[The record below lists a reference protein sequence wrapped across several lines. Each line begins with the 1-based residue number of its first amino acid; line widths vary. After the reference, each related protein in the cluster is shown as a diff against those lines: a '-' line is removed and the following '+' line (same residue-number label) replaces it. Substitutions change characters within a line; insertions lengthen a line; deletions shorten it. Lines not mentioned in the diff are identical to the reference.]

1 VTGARA
7 SRLCLGYQYATPY
20 PEPGPLPRR
29 PTPPEQERVSP
40 DWATAQRR
48 EERRLNRPL
57 RTAFVTG
64 LAVAVLAVV
73 LGLAGLIDSLLAGF
87 GVIVGVLVAAVSGYA
102 LGQGA
107 RALRTRLA
115 DERGRVG
122 RLREAQ
128 ESQLFAWQAAHAH
141 RVRDWQAQ
149 RVAYEHQKRWYAVS
163 LPGGIHRV
171 DVAGGTLSGWS
182 AMLTTAA
189 AHRLAAGGEVTVL
202 DLSEGSVALDLLG
215 FARTTGLEPLVWVL
229 PEDLPRLDLGT
240 GLSAAGLADVLSL
253 VVSVTE
259 DQGSTRDLSF
269 DNAIL
274 ERVIDAL
281 GGTATVAGVAA
292 ALRILAQVGD
302 PRQDVATGLISTDQ
316 VDRLAVLF
324 GRGATDRIVIERAW
338 VLESQLRK
346 LAATGTALVPLPRS
360 PLRVVAV
367 GQSASAVEGK
377 VLGAYLAVT
386 MTHELRAARPGPP
399 WQHTLFVLSADRLRG
414 DLLDRLS
421 DACESTGTGLVLAYR
436 SVPPPVKQRLGRG
449 NAAVAFMRLG
459 NAEDAKAAS
468 EQLGSEH
475 RFVLSQL
482 TETVGLS
489 VTDTTSSS
497 YTSTAGSS
505 SSLATAWSATEGTT
519 RSRGHGWSDQ
529 GSRLLPSPAAFSR
542 NVQTSDSLGTGLSE
556 TISAGLSSSTA
567 WGLSTSQAT
576 GDSQSLA
583 SALQRSREFLVEQH
597 ELQQLPASAMI
608 VSYAGP
614 AGRQVILADANPG
627 IGGLTVATTTTLEEF
642 RARPAAAAAVPPA
655 PQPVPAPRTPQDRTG
670 PGDNGPG
677 DSGPGNNGPGDNAPG
692 GDGPA
697 SNGRVTPGSWRSG
710 AGRPPP
716 NLGPP
721 PPRLDWRR
729 RRRS

>member
-1 VTGARA
+1 MTAAR
-7 SRLCLGYQYATPY
+7 SGRLCLGYQYATVT
-20 PEPGPLPRR
+20 PEPGPPPRR

-40 DWATAQRR
+40 DWAAAQRR

-57 RTAFVTG
+57 RAAFVIAV
-64 LAVAVLAVV
+64 AVAVLAVAG
-73 LGLAGLIDSLLAGF
+73 GLAGWVNSLLAGF
-87 GVIVGVLVAAVSGYA
+87 GVIAGLLVAAVSGYA
-102 LGQGA
+102 LWQGA

-115 DERGRVG
+115 DEQSRVG

-128 ESQLFAWQAAHAH
+128 ESQLFAWQAAHAT
-141 RVRDWQAQ
+141 RVREWQA
-149 RVAYEHQKRWYAVS
+149 RRIAYEHQKRWYAVN

-215 FARTTGLEPLVWVL
+215 YARSTGLQPLVWVL

-259 DQGSTRDLSF
+259 DQGTTRDLAF

-281 GGTATVAGVAA
+281 GGTATVASVAA
-292 ALRILAQVGD
+292 ALRTLAQAGD
-302 PRQDVATGLISTDQ
+302 PRQDEAAGLISTDQ
-316 VDRLAVLF
+316 RDRLATVF
-324 GRGATDRIVIERAW
+324 GPGASDRVVIERAW

-346 LAATGTALVPLPRS
+346 LAATGTAPVPLPRS

-367 GQSASAVEGK
+367 GSSAGAVEGK

-386 MTHELRAARPGPP
+386 LTHALRAARPGSP

-421 DACESTGTGLVLAYR
+421 DACENTGTGLVLAYR

-489 VTDTTSSS
+489 VTDTTSGS
-497 YTSTAGSS
+497 YTSTTGSV
-505 SSLATAWSATEGTT
+505 SSLATSWSATEGTS

-542 NVQTSDSLGTGLSE
+542 NAQTSDSLSTGLSE
-556 TISAGLSSSTA
+556 SVSAGLSSSTA
-567 WGLSTSQAT
+567 WGLSTSKAT

-583 SALQRSREFLVEQH
+583 AALQRSREFLVEQH

-608 VSYAGP
+608 VSYASP

-627 IGGLTVATTTTLEEF
+627 LGGLNASTTATLEEF
-642 RARPAAAAAVPPA
+642 RALPAAAAAPPSPPPA
-655 PQPVPAPRTPQDRTG
+655 PPGQPVPA
-670 PGDNGPG
+670 
-677 DSGPGNNGPGDNAPG
+677 
-692 GDGPA
+692 
-697 SNGRVTPGSWRSG
+697 GRVAAGGWRSG
-710 AGRPPP
+710 DGRPPP

-729 RRRS
+729 RRRQP